1 MRERLV
7 TLLQH
12 PVAPLLPW
20 GVMAIGL
27 FVMLIVVHAVG
38 LADLQAKRQWLETEW
53 GSVRQSLVHHREA
66 RNAIKDL
73 TQVWALL
80 PGERDF
86 GPLALGISD
95 EAKRGVGGARPGLPG
110 GDGLPAGTGGLALAP
125 MGAWTN
131 AEPTTVAHT
140 TKGLL
145 QGSMSGR
152 YEDLRR
158 FIHDL
163 ETADELLFIEDLE
176 LNRTGGLQS
185 EALTFNIKI
194 ATYLRVGHEKRD
206 LQETMR

>member
-1 MRERLV
+1 MRERLIA
-7 TLLQH
+7 LLQH
-12 PVAPLLPW
+12 PFAPLLPW
-20 GVMAIGL
+20 AGMAIGL
-27 FVMLIVVHAVG
+27 MAVLVVIQYIG
-38 LADLQAKRQWLETEW
+38 LADLQAKRQRVETEW
-53 GSVRQSLVHHREA
+53 ATVRQSLLHHREA
-66 RNAIKDL
+66 RNATKDL

-95 EAKRGVGGARPGLPG
+95 EAKREGVV
-110 GDGLPAGTGGLALAP
+110 LPALSYKT
-125 MGAWTN
+125 
-131 AEPTTVAHT
+131 EPTTVAHT

-176 LNRTGGLQS
+176 LNRTGNLQGA
-185 EALTFNIKI
+185 ALTFNIKI
-194 ATYLRVGHEKRD
+194 ATYLRADHEKRG
-206 LQETMR
+206 LPETIH